1 MNDSCVHA
9 SLRSGLMHD
18 CSDALI
24 KIKLA
29 FRSGTVDMPASKS
42 MASEASITMQETF
55 TDDFEGDFD
64 PLSID

>member
-1 MNDSCVHA
+1 
-9 SLRSGLMHD
+9 MHD